1 MSPTPRRRRCTGED
15 ARTRCRQAVAYL
27 ETAKLVTSDGS
38 LPADYDYNHVAA
50 GVAVLAAIAASDALC
65 CRLLGERSRGQDHR
79 EAVDLVATVRFGG
92 GTPDVQ
98 AKRGRDLGAAL
109 ATVLDYKDE
118 AHYGTTLLGAAQ
130 VRRLIKSADKLV
142 SAAVEI
148 AVGLPRFDGRG

>member
-1 MSPTPRRRRCTGED
+1 MSPPRRRPCTGED

-79 EAVDLVATVRFGG
+79 TAVDLLETVRFGD
-92 GTPDVQ
+92 GTPAVQ
-98 AKRGRDLGAAL
+98 AKRARDLGAAL
-109 ATVLDYKDE
+109 ATVLDFKDE
-118 AHYGTTLLGAAQ
+118 AHYGTTLLGPTQ
-130 VRRLIKSADKLV
+130 VRRLIKGAEKLAA
-142 SAAVEI
+142 AAV
-148 AVGLPRFDGRG
+148 AVVR